1 MGVVITPSSWGRQPA
16 TVASINRAH
25 PLAQGLVFYAY
36 PHGNT
41 VVDLVS
47 GNTASPIGT
56 GSSLTVEPWNA
67 GTARQT
73 DTGVLCATTAST
85 GGWQWGINKTGMD
98 ALVIASGSAR
108 FSLFGLHK
116 PVTAA
121 TTTFGFGSYESAV
134 VGDGVA
140 LISDDNSFAGPGM
153 ILLGTQAGGL
163 ASATARP
170 ANELTSA
177 PTGKLHFYGF
187 GYDATNAFNYYQG
200 LAVYSNTITAY
211 TNGSNGNRQTTFG
224 QRGYNGL
231 GFNAS
236 STALAIA
243 YNRILSLSEYMAL
256 WANPWAVIKQQSAR
270 FSIAAAAA
278 ADVLMA
284 QACL

>member
-140 LISDDNSFAGPGM
+140 L
-153 ILLGTQAGGL
+153 